1 MVLSFLE
8 NKNAT
13 PFGMFLR
20 RSISG
25 VSVAQVITFVLMS
38 KLPFFKYQGTG
49 NDFVIVDNRE
59 GRVSPKDNQLIRT
72 LCDRRFGVG
81 ADGLILMQNKAGFD
95 FEMVYFNSDGSGST
109 MCGNGGRC
117 IVAFAR
123 YLNIIGDSCRFWAVG
138 DAHDARINAQ
148 NWVELKM
155 AGVGRVEQGD
165 GYFVLNTGSPHYV
178 IFVEDI
184 DDIQVVKSG
193 QVIRYSDR
201 FRKEGINVDFVEKT
215 KDGLLVATYERGVEN
230 ETLSCGTG
238 VTASAISSYFAS
250 GKPGHYDV
258 PIKTKGGDL
267 QVKFDA
273 IGGAV
278 FRNVW
283 LCGPAVQ
290 VFSGTYLL

>member
-1 MVLSFLE
+1 
-8 NKNAT
+8 
-13 PFGMFLR
+13 
-20 RSISG
+20 
-25 VSVAQVITFVLMS
+25 MS

-49 NDFVIVDNRE
+49 NDFVLVDNRE

-72 LCDRRFGVG
+72 LCDRKFGVG

-155 AGVGRVEQGD
+155 AGVERVEQGD
-165 GYFVLNTGSPHYV
+165 GYFVLDTGSPHYV

-184 DDIQVVKSG
+184 DDIHVVKSG

-238 VTASAISSYFAS
+238 VTAAAISSYFAS
-250 GKPGHYDV
+250 GEPGHYDV

-273 IGGAV
+273 IGSGA
-278 FRNVW
+278 FQDVW

-290 VFSGTYLL
+290 VFSGTYFL